1 MKSFFLIP
9 MIIFLTFSL
18 SYGEEKKADEG
29 FWSKLKSKIESI
41 VPKKESSVTT
51 AVGGV
56 RGAKDESAEALYWKG
71 KEIDEKVG
79 EDELNKF
86 KTALEHAINGN
97 DKDSL
102 KVFNE
107 LITQYSNSPLKED
120 AIQAMEKL
128 KIAQ

>member
-1 MKSFFLIP
+1 MKRLFLIP
-9 MIIFLTFSL
+9 LILFLTFSL

-41 VPKKESSVTT
+41 VPKKESAATT

-56 RGAKDESAEALYWKG
+56 RGAKDESGEALYWKG

-86 KTALEHAINGN
+86 KTALEYAINGN
-97 DKDSL
+97 DKDSIEA
-102 KVFNE
+102 FNE
-107 LITQYSNSPLKED
+107 FLIQYPKSPLKEE
-120 AIQAMEKL
+120 AVQAMDKL
-128 KIAQ
+128 KTVQ